1 MDNRE
6 INGVLYLENNILECF
21 NNNKQLKKKKYE
33 NSSFNLVINN

>member
-21 NNNKQLKKKKYE
+21 NNNKQLKKYE

>member
-21 NNNKQLKKKKYE
+21 NNNKQLKKKSMKIVV
-33 NSSFNLVINN
+33 LTW